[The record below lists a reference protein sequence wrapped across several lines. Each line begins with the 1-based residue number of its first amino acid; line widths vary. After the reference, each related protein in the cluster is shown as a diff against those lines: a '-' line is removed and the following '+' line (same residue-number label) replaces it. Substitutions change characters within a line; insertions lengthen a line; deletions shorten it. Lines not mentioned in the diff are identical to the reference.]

1 MLEVDSINTFYGD
14 AHVLHDVSLHVEEDE
29 IVTLL
34 GRNGVGKTTTLK
46 SIIGLQ
52 PPRSGT
58 ISLHGERISGLAPE
72 NIYNKGVGYISEDRG
87 IFPDLSVRENLVV
100 GLTSDQDE
108 DTAFDSIFEY
118 FPKLEDRL
126 AQQAGTLSGG
136 EQQMLAI
143 GRTLVSDP
151 SLLLVD
157 EPTEGLMPTL
167 VSDLRDILVD
177 LNRDGHTILLVEQNV
192 RLALEISDRAY
203 IMEKGQ
209 IQASGDSADLLEDE
223 AVLEEHL
230 PI

>member
-1 MLEVDSINTFYGD
+1 MLEVESINTFYGD